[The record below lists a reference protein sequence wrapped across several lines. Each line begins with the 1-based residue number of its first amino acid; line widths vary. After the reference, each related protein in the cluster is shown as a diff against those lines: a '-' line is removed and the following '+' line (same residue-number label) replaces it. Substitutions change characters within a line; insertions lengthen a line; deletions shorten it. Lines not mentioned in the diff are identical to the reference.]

1 MDLSRRSLF
10 AAGAGLALA
19 GCTAQPVP
27 ASGPEREFDP
37 QDWASVRDQFA
48 LDPDLIHLAAYVLAG
63 QPASVR
69 AAIDEHRRG
78 LDADTDAYLHDNGHL
93 EDEVRQAAA
102 DYLGAPVTEVALTD
116 STTMG
121 LGLLYS
127 GVRLLPGQDVV
138 TTTHDFNATRI
149 GLRLL
154 AERTGAPVREV
165 ALYDD
170 PRTAD
175 ATEIVARLRAAIGPR
190 TRVVAVTWVHSGTGV
205 RLPIR
210 AIADLLTELNAG
222 RAEADQALLC
232 VDGVHGFGAVD
243 TGVADLGC
251 DFLATGTHKW
261 LHGPRGT
268 GLLWGRRWA
277 ALAPLIPTFSG
288 DLHPGA
294 EFTPGGYHTFEHRW
308 ALREAFAFHRDIGRD
323 RVAARIR
330 EQATQLKE
338 GLAGIPT
345 VRLVTPDDPE
355 LSAGI
360 VCCEVDGLDAFTA
373 TRMLREGHRVVAS
386 VTPYEQQYL
395 RFGPGIV
402 TMPEQ
407 IEQTVEAVATLRP

>member
-1 MDLSRRSLF
+1 MDLSRRGLF

-27 ASGPEREFDP
+27 TARPEREFDP

-48 LDPDLIHLAAYVLAG
+48 LDPDLIHLAAYVFAG
-63 QPASVR
+63 QPAPVR
-69 AAIDEHRRG
+69 RAIDEHRRG
-78 LDADTDAYLHDNGHL
+78 LDIDTAGYLHDHEHL
-93 EDEVRQAAA
+93 EHEVRTAAA

-121 LGLLYS
+121 LGLLYG

-138 TTTHDFNATRI
+138 TTTHDFNATRVA
-149 GLRLL
+149 LRLL
-154 AERTGAPVREV
+154 AERTGAPVREI

-175 ATEIVARLRAAIGPR
+175 ATEIVTRLRAAIGPR
-190 TRVVAVTWVHSGTGV
+190 TRVVAVTWVHSSTGV

-243 TGVADLGC
+243 AGVEDLGC
-251 DFLATGTHKW
+251 DFLTTGTHKW
-261 LHGPRGT
+261 LYGPRGT
-268 GLLWGRRWA
+268 GLLWGRRRA

-288 DLHPGA
+288 DRHPGA
-294 EFTPGGYHTFEHRW
+294 QFTPGGYHTVEHRW
-308 ALREAFAFHRDIGRD
+308 ALREAFAFHRDIGRG

-338 GLAGIPT
+338 GLADIAT

-373 TRMLREGHRVVAS
+373 TAKLREEHRIVAS
-386 VTPYEQQYL
+386 VTPYERQYL

-402 TMPEQ
+402 TTPDQ
-407 IEQTVEAVATLRP
+407 IEETVKAVAALRP

>member
-1 MDLSRRSLF
+1 MDLSRRGLF

-27 ASGPEREFDP
+27 ATRPEREFDP

-48 LDPDLIHLAAYVLAG
+48 LDPDLIHLAAYVFAG

-69 AAIDEHRRG
+69 AAIETHRRG
-78 LDADTDAYLHDNGHL
+78 LDVDTAGYLHDNEHL
-93 EDEVRQAAA
+93 EDEGRTAAA

-138 TTTHDFNATRI
+138 TTTHDFYATRVA
-149 GLRLL
+149 LRLL
-154 AERTGAPVREV
+154 AERTGAPVREI

-232 VDGVHGFGAVD
+232 VDAVHGFGAVD
-243 TGVADLGC
+243 AGVEDLGC
-251 DFLATGTHKW
+251 DFLTTGTHKW
-261 LHGPRGT
+261 LYGPRGT
-268 GLLWGRRWA
+268 GLL
-277 ALAPLIPTFSG
+277 
-288 DLHPGA
+288 
-294 EFTPGGYHTFEHRW
+294 
-308 ALREAFAFHRDIGRD
+308 
-323 RVAARIR
+323 
-330 EQATQLKE
+330 
-338 GLAGIPT
+338 
-345 VRLVTPDDPE
+345 
-355 LSAGI
+355 
-360 VCCEVDGLDAFTA
+360 
-373 TRMLREGHRVVAS
+373 
-386 VTPYEQQYL
+386 
-395 RFGPGIV
+395 
-402 TMPEQ
+402 
-407 IEQTVEAVATLRP
+407 